1 MPFYQKYLFKNNKI
15 LLFTQTIFQLIVN
28 THYRSFNEHIKTIS
42 GYRNKQIDK
51 LSYKSLAITKI
62 ICNFA

>member
-1 MPFYQKYLFKNNKI
+1 MPFYQKHLFKNNKI

-28 THYRSFNEHIKTIS
+28 THYRSFNEHIKTIA
-42 GYRNKQIDK
+42 GYRNKR
-51 LSYKSLAITKI
+51 SYKNLAITKI